1 MATLPFSV
9 RERVRWSDCDPMGII
24 RFDAYTRFMELG
36 EGELFRSAGISYREF
51 AEKFGITL
59 PRRVMHLE
67 YPSPPRLDELLEV
80 VIYVSEVGETS
91 MRLNFDVYGDAG
103 LLRME
108 GYLVLVCVY
117 DGPDRGDAIR
127 RIPWPPPFLD
137 ALASH
142 RFSVHAARA
151 ARDSRAA
158 GAA

>member
-1 MATLPFSV
+1 MPGAPFIIH
-9 RERVRWSDCDPMGII
+9 ERVRWSDCDPMGII

-36 EGELFRSAGISYREF
+36 EGELFRALGIGYREF
-51 AEKFGITL
+51 VQRFGITL

-80 VIYVSEVGETS
+80 AVYVSEVGETS
-91 MRLNFDVYGDAG
+91 LRLNFDAYGDGGA
-103 LLRME
+103 LRMA

-127 RIPWPPPFLD
+127 RMPWPGAFIEV
-137 ALASH
+137 LAPH
-142 RFSVHAARA
+142 RLTVDEARS
-151 ARDSRAA
+151 ARIA

>member
-1 MATLPFSV
+1 MPRQPFIV

-36 EGELFRSAGISYREF
+36 EAEMFRSVGIGYREF
-51 AEKFGITL
+51 ASRFGITL

-80 VIYVSEVGETS
+80 AVYVSEVGETS
-91 MRLNFDVYGDAG
+91 LRMNFDAYGDGG
-103 LLRME
+103 LLRMA
-108 GYLVLVCVY
+108 GYLVLVCVF

-127 RIPWPPPFLD
+127 RMAWPPAFLE
-137 ALASH
+137 ALEPY
-142 RFSVHAARA
+142 RLTVDEARA
-151 ARDSRAA
+151 ARAA